1 MLNFT
6 ELDEIIE
13 IIKNFHDLDISGYSK
28 ASLKRRITRI
38 MDINKLDLVGLKS
51 NLINQEG
58 FLNYFIPEMTVN
70 VTEMFRDP
78 EFYIALKTKLF
89 PYLETYPHIKIWSAG
104 CSTGEEVYSLA
115 ILLKESKLLSRSFI
129 YGTDI
134 NHLVIEKAKQG
145 IYSLTKLKEYSE
157 NFIKTKAEHS
167 LSEYYTAMYDAATI
181 QNDFKKHLL
190 FSIHNLITDG
200 VFNEFQV
207 ITCRNVLIYFDIT
220 LQEKVFDLFY
230 DSLCKLGFLCLGSK
244 ESLINYKRAHL
255 FKLIDKKNNIYQKI
269 A

>member
-1 MLNFT
+1 MLDYS
-6 ELDEIIE
+6 ELDDVIE
-13 IIKNFHDLDISGYSK
+13 IIKNFHGLDISGYSK
-28 ASLKRRITRI
+28 ASLKRRVTRI
-38 MDINKLDLVGLKS
+38 MDINKLDVVGLKS

-58 FLNYFIPEMTVN
+58 FIHYFIPEMTVN

-78 EFYIALKTKLF
+78 DFYSSVTTKLF

-115 ILLKESKLLSRSFI
+115 ILLKEANLLDRSFI

-134 NHLVIEKAKQG
+134 NSQVIEKAKKG
-145 IYSLTKLKEYSE
+145 IYTLTKLKEYSE
-157 NFIKTKAEHS
+157 NYIKTKTEHS

-181 QNDFKKHLL
+181 QNDLKKNIL
-190 FSIHNLITDG
+190 FSIHNLISDG
-200 VFNEFQV
+200 VFNEFQL
-207 ITCRNVLIYFDIT
+207 ITCRNVLIYFDLK
-220 LQEKVFDLFY
+220 LQEKVLDLFY

-244 ESLINYKRAHL
+244 ESLINYKHANR